1 MKQLFICL
9 FFLLLICGCSGGRLW
24 NDWKDAHSVRN
35 LFIKASNE
43 NKTYY
48 SQFDWY
54 SPRTSASLQ
63 SACKQKSNIDLLVY
77 GVDFYYA
84 SGTWFTPSSI
94 EKNKKN
100 LVTIVKE
107 MWEQHHAIPCFS
119 WHLENPYVP
128 SGFKESMGCR
138 YRYDK
143 SIPKYPKEHQYVIR
157 EILSGKGGSKC
168 GQGNI
173 NGKNNSVSFRNP
185 QEWFECRCREVSNI
199 INEMVDKDGKPIPFI
214 FRLWHECEDNWHW
227 WGPNSVTSDDYK
239 AFFILTEEKIK
250 KYAPNAEILW
260 AYCPDSYWKTEEA
273 FMQLYPG
280 DRYVDII
287 GYDDYRFGKSDED
300 FVQGLNR
307 AKIVTSAAHKRKKIA
322 ALFETNNNKDNQN
335 DFFSKRLDKLLHDS
349 FVNFSLVQI
358 WKATYYDSND
368 AIKDRKVFLRKKNIL
383 KSNEK

>member
-1 MKQLFICL
+1 MKWIVSCMISWCL
-9 FFLLLICGCSGGRLW
+9 LCSCYGVKSWSG
-24 NDWKDAHSVRN
+24 WKDANSVRA
-35 LFIKASNE
+35 LLIKASNE
-43 NKTYY
+43 RKIYY

-54 SPRTSASLQ
+54 PPRASSSIQ
-63 SACKQKSNIDLLVY
+63 SDCKQKTNIDLLIY

-84 SGTWFTPSSI
+84 SGTWFTRSSI

-100 LVTIVKE
+100 LITIIKD
-107 MWEQHHAIPCFS
+107 MWNQHHAIPCFS

-128 SGFKESMGCR
+128 SEFKNSMGSR

-143 SIPKYPKEHQYVIR
+143 SIPEYPKEHQYVIH

-168 GQGNI
+168 GQGNYK
-173 NGKNNSVSFRNP
+173 GKDNIAVFLNP
-185 QEWFECRCREVSNI
+185 QDWFDSRCREVSSI

-260 AYCPDSYWKTEEA
+260 AYSPDSYWKTEEA
-273 FMQLYPG
+273 FMRYYPG
-280 DRYVDII
+280 DEYVDMI

-300 FVQGLNR
+300 FEQGLSR
-307 AKIVTSAAHKRKKIA
+307 ARIVTSIAHKRKKIA
-322 ALFETNNNKDNQN
+322 ALFETNNNEKNQS
-335 DFFSKRLDKLLHDS
+335 DFFNNRLNKLLQDTL
-349 FVNFSLVQI
+349 VNVSLVQT
-358 WKATYYDSND
+358 WNAVYFDSKD
-368 AIKDRKVFLRKKNIL
+368 AITDRNIFLKQKKIIKSKRK
-383 KSNEK
+383 